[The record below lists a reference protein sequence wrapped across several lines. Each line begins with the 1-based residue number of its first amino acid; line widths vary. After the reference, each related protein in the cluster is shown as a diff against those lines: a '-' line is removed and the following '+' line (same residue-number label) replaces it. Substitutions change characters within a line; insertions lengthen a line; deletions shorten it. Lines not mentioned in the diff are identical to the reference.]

1 MARKALARLAAIALL
16 APLGAC
22 VTADF
27 REPVGDFTTA
37 MGQANG
43 IIGSYFTGM
52 NAYERELYLQRA
64 LYDPGMEVVARDAA
78 GSTALMPTVSAAS
91 IEARLDA
98 VRLLSTYGARLA
110 ALAGSDAPARVQ
122 AGSKVLGD
130 KLSALSQTFQSL
142 AGAGDP
148 TAASFVGPI
157 STIVGVFGEMILEA
171 QRDAAL
177 RRAVQDGAPAVNT
190 ILDQLERDLDR
201 VVQPLRTTGSFER
214 VSSQITYYNAT
225 RTTLGFEQRR
235 ALLEQIGAE
244 MSQHEAALAADPGEA
259 VDGIRD
265 AHAALVR
272 YATSAR
278 KPQDLHALVSAIETF
293 NRRLRPLAEAVQ
305 QLRNGS

>member
-1 MARKALARLAAIALL
+1 MVRKGWTRLAAIALV
-16 APLGAC
+16 APAGAC

-52 NAYERELYLQRA
+52 NAYERELYLQQA
-64 LYDPGMEVVARDAA
+64 LYDPGMEVVARNAA
-78 GSTALMPTVSAAS
+78 GTTALMPTFSAAS

-110 ALAGSDAPARVQ
+110 ALAGSDAPARFQ

-130 KLSALSQTFQSL
+130 NLTSLAQTFQSL
-142 AGAGDP
+142 AGPADTTAGN
-148 TAASFVGPI
+148 FVGPI
-157 STIVGVFGEMILEA
+157 TAIVGVFGEMILEG
-171 QRDAAL
+171 QREAAL
-177 RRAVQDGAPAVNT
+177 RQAVQEGAPAVNA
-190 ILDQLERDLDR
+190 ILDQLDRDLDR
-201 VVQPLRTTGSFER
+201 VVQPLRTSGSFER
-214 VSSQITYYNAT
+214 VSSVITYYNAN
-225 RTTLGFEQRR
+225 RAKLSFDQRR
-235 ALLEQIGAE
+235 ALLDQIGGE
-244 MSQHEAALAADPGEA
+244 MVRHEAALTADPGEA

-272 YATSAR
+272 YATSSR
-278 KPQDLHALVSAIETF
+278 KPEDLNALVSAIETF

-305 QLRNGS
+305 HLRKA

>member
-1 MARKALARLAAIALL
+1 MAKRGLARLAAIALAAAL
-16 APLGAC
+16 SAC
-22 VTADF
+22 VTVDF

-52 NAYERELYLQRA
+52 NAFERELYLQRA
-64 LYDPGMEVVARDAA
+64 LYDPGLEVVARDAA
-78 GSTALMPTVSAAS
+78 GSTALMPIFSAAS

-110 ALAGSDAPARVQ
+110 ALAGSDAPARFQ

-130 KLSALSQTFQSL
+130 NLTALSQTFQSL

-148 TAASFVGPI
+148 TAAAFVGPI

-171 QRDAAL
+171 QREAAL
-177 RRAVQDGAPAVNT
+177 RRAVQDGAPAVNA
-190 ILDQLERDLDR
+190 ILDQIERDLDR
-201 VVQPLRTTGSFER
+201 VVQPARTSGAFER
-214 VSSQITYYNAT
+214 VSSAITYYNAN
-225 RTTLGFEQRR
+225 RAKLSFEQRR
-235 ALLEQIGAE
+235 AMLDQIGAE
-244 MSQHEAALAADPGEA
+244 MARHDAALAADPGEA

-272 YATSAR
+272 YATSSR
-278 KPQDLHALVSAIETF
+278 KPQDLQALVSAIETF

-305 QLRNGS
+305 QLENG